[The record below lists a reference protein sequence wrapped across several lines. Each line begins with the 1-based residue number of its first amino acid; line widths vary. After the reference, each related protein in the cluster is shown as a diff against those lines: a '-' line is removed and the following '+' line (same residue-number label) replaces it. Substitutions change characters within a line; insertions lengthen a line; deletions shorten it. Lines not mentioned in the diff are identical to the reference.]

1 MLVVSE
7 RILATQIHCRGPVA
21 QSGGLGELD
30 GVLPLGIVGDG
41 EPCCGCRRN
50 HGPAATCLLPTRGAE
65 TGGDFNVANLDA
77 VTILRQRTSLLF
89 CAESTDSLEPAGAR
103 SEFKS
108 AWASRNP
115 S

>member
-21 QSGGLGELD
+21 QSGGLGKFD
-30 GVLPLGIVGDG
+30 SFLPLGIIGNG
-41 EPCCGCRRN
+41 EPRCDCRRN
-50 HGPAATCLLPTRGAE
+50 QRSSATSVLPAPDVQTSGQ
-65 TGGDFNVANLDA
+65 GLDT
-77 VTILRQRTSLLF
+77 VTIIRQRTSLLF